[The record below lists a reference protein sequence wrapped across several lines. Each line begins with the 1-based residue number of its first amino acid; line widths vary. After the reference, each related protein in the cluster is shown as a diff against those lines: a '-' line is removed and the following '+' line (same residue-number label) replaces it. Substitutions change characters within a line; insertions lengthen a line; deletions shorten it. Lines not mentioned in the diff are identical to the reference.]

1 MKIFT
6 SHFTKRR
13 RQNGSVVFVFICLL
27 AIMMILVTVN
37 NSTLTCMH
45 QETKLLEHR
54 QIERL
59 NTSQTNT
66 VADVALPAKPELK

>member
-37 NSTLTCMH
+37 NSTLTRMH

-59 NTSQTNT
+59 NTSQTNA
-66 VADVALPAKPELK
+66 VAVVESPAKLESK